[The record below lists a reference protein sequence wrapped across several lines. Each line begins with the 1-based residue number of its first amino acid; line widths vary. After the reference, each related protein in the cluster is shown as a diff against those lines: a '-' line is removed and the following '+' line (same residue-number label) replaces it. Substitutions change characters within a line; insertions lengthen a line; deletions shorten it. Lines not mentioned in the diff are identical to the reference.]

1 MVLTLFQHG
10 TVLCYGP
17 CSYECTYVCGRLY
30 ASAPSYPHG
39 AIDPVREMGKFAK
52 QKGIGLHVDCCLGG
66 FVLPFARKLDASNI
80 PGPYPRHS
88 YFILFYFILL
98 FECTS

>member
-1 MVLTLFQHG
+1 MD
-10 TVLCYGP
+10 
-17 CSYECTYVCGRLY
+17 GRFY

-39 AIDPVREMGKFAK
+39 AIDPVREMGKIAK

-80 PGPYPRHS
+80 PGSCYSTFIDGIAQRHGI
-88 YFILFYFILL
+88 F
-98 FECTS
+98 